1 MYQKTIQPTNI
12 DTGEEQFEQVN
23 SFKYLGKMENT
34 TDNSTEEEI
43 KERTAG
49 GNRAFH
55 VHKKTIHIKFN
66 FLKRQITTI

>member
-1 MYQKTIQPTNI
+1 MK
-12 DTGEEQFEQVN
+12 
-23 SFKYLGKMENT
+23 NT

-66 FLKRQITTI
+66 FPKRQITTI